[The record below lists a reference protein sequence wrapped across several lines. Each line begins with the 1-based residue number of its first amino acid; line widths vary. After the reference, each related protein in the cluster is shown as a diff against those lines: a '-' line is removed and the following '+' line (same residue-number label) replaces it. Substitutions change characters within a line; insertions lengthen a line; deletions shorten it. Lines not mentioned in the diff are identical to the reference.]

1 MNDKEYEYNVKVILV
16 GTSSVG
22 KSNIVLRQLE
32 NRFDEQLLPTIGV
45 NYYPQIKIIAG
56 KKVQMQIWD
65 TMGQEKHRALTQA
78 FYKNS

>member
-1 MNDKEYEYNVKVILV
+1 MTDKEYEYNVKVILV

-45 NYYPQIKIIAG
+45 NYYPQIKIIGG
-56 KKVQMQIWD
+56 KKV
-65 TMGQEKHRALTQA
+65 
-78 FYKNS
+78 

>member
-1 MNDKEYEYNVKVILV
+1 MTDWDYEYNVKVILV

-32 NRFDEQLLPTIGV
+32 NWFDDQLLPTIGV
-45 NYYPQIKIIAG
+45 NYYPQIKIIGG

-65 TMGQEKHRALTQA
+65 TMG
-78 FYKNS
+78 

>member
-1 MNDKEYEYNVKVILV
+1 MTDKDYEFNVKVIVV

-45 NYYPQIKIIAG
+45 NYFPLIKSIKG
-56 KKVQMQIWD
+56 KKV
-65 TMGQEKHRALTQA
+65 
-78 FYKNS
+78 

>member
-45 NYYPQIKIIAG
+45 NYYP
-56 KKVQMQIWD
+56 
-65 TMGQEKHRALTQA
+65 
-78 FYKNS
+78 